1 MILFYILLSIC
12 IIAWISVAIVALCK
26 NDEENK
32 EEDITFERIYTNE
45 YGYVYIQTN
54 KKRLKNEK

>member
-12 IIAWISVAIVALCK
+12 IIGWVSVAIISLCSK
-26 NDEENK
+26 DDD
-32 EEDITFERIYTNE
+32 DIETPEFKRIYTNR

-54 KKRLKNEK
+54 KKKGEK